1 MHLSEAIRKH
11 IGWCPCAQEFRTDVT
26 GLPAPVVTVH
36 HPEPDGG
43 SGRPGRI
50 RRGFG
55 LATGSIKILIR
66 NRRLLGFSL
75 LTGLAMIFS
84 IAANLYLQYI
94 SGIALFPGTD
104 LPGSSPVTLIAK
116 GSLVWAVLTFA
127 IGLIGTF
134 LTYYLLAG
142 LISCVSGI
150 LHHTPITLREG
161 LSLAAN
167 HTRSLAGWAAVGAL
181 MGTALSYV
189 TDSYTMDFPI
199 ILVSMVAVIVFF
211 VITMF
216 VIPAVVVDNSNLVPA
231 IRGSVSVFRKVWGET
246 IVCFFIFFL
255 IAFVIYLVAMVPIA
269 AIGFSAGGTAMI
281 SVIVILYM
289 LVMLVLLFIGSTILG
304 IATLGLYTYGKTGT
318 LDPAFE
324 RIPGGGTRI

>member
-1 MHLSEAIRKH
+1 MHLSEAIRKR

-26 GLPAPVVTVH
+26 GLPAPMVTVNS
-36 HPEPDGG
+36 PGPDGG
-43 SGRPGRI
+43 AGRPGRI

-75 LTGLAMIFS
+75 LTGLVLIVS
-84 IAANLYLQYI
+84 IAANLYLQFI
-94 SGIALFPGTD
+94 SGTALFPGTD
-104 LPGSSPVTLIAK
+104 LPGSSPATLIAK
-116 GSLVWAVLTFA
+116 GSLVWAVLTFG
-127 IGLIGTF
+127 IGLISTF

-150 LHHTPITLREG
+150 LRHTKVTLREG
-161 LSLAAN
+161 LAIAGNHRQSLAV
-167 HTRSLAGWAAVGAL
+167 WAALGAL
-181 MGTALSYV
+181 IGTALTYVMESYA
-189 TDSYTMDFPI
+189 MNFPI
-199 ILVSMVAVIVFF
+199 IIASMVAGIVFF

-216 VIPAVVVDNSNLVPA
+216 VIPAVVLDNSDLIPA
-231 IRGSVSVFRKVWGET
+231 IRGSASVFRKVWGET
-246 IVCFFIFFL
+246 IACFFIFFL

-281 SVIVILYM
+281 SVIVILYL
-289 LVMLVLLFIGSTILG
+289 LVLLVLLFIGSTILG

-318 LDPAFE
+318 MDPAFE
-324 RIPGGGTRI
+324 QTTVGGTRI